1 MASMSPRR
9 RVGPKGASSK
19 HVLEKGRSQTC
30 PSKGIGPKHVPR
42 NFRIVFVVSRLG
54 FDLGA
59 RKNVKLRQ
67 KQIQIKD
74 TGTSSSRKLRRAI
87 YYTLYRMDPQKNAQ
101 DLRAASLIYIH
112 NPIPI
117 RTALMRCIDF
127 ITCSNV
133 QFSSSPPAI
142 GVWRC
147 LADCDSGANSRADSS
162 THSRADSSTYSE
174 TMAWAK
180 VEANVQWKPFWA

>member
-1 MASMSPRR
+1 MSIKRSGAKTMASMSPRR

-101 DLRAASLIYIH
+101 DLRTASLIYIH

-117 RTALMRCIDF
+117 RTVLMRCIDF
-127 ITCSNV
+127 ITCSNLQV
-133 QFSSSPPAI
+133 DSLPHPRSRLSALALAALAL
-142 GVWRC
+142 RC
-147 LADCDSGANSRADSS
+147 
-162 THSRADSSTYSE
+162 
-174 TMAWAK
+174 
-180 VEANVQWKPFWA
+180 EASVLRR